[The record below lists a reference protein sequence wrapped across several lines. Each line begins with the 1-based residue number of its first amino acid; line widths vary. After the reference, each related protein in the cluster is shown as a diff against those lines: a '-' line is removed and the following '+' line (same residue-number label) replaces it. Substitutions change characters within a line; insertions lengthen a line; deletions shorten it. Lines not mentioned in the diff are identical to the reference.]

1 MVFKKRCNFAEKYT
15 TKFIRMISRRIIRTK
30 VLQVLYAYYSTEEK
44 SINTTE
50 KELFFCIH
58 KAYDLYH
65 YLFYLVIEIADY
77 AENRIE
83 IKKNKHQPTYEDLH
97 PNTKFISNQV
107 IAQLRSN
114 RQLNTYLD
122 QKKLHWK
129 DNPELIKEL
138 YLLMTDSESYNG
150 YMNDKTRS
158 YLDDRKFIEKLFNKV
173 ILVSEDLYNVL
184 EEKSIYWNDDVEFVI
199 SMITKT
205 LKRFHELT
213 DADQKLMPL
222 FKDEEDRQFT
232 KDLFRKSVLNHNELR
247 ELIKEHSNNWDVDR
261 IAFMDILI
269 MQLAITE
276 FLYFPTIPTK
286 VSLNEYIELSK
297 FYSTEKSR
305 NFING
310 ILDKTLK
317 DLKRTE
323 KVNKAGRGLIGE
335 E

>member
-1 MVFKKRCNFAEKYT
+1 
-15 TKFIRMISRRIIRTK
+15 MISRRIIRTK
-30 VLQVLYAYYSTEEK
+30 VLQVLYAYYSTDEK
-44 SINTTE
+44 SINNTE

-65 YLFYLVIEIADY
+65 YLLSLVTEIADY
-77 AENRIE
+77 AEGRIE
-83 IKKNKHQPTYEDLH
+83 IRRNKHQPTQEDLH
-97 PNTKFISNQV
+97 PNTKFITNQV
-107 IAQLRSN
+107 IHQLRN
-114 RQLNTYLD
+114 NNKLNTYLD
-122 QKKLHWK
+122 QKKLNWK
-129 DNPELIKEL
+129 DHPELIKEL
-138 YLLMTDSESYNG
+138 YLMMIESDIYKE
-150 YMNDKTRS
+150 YMADKNRS
-158 YLDDRKFIEKLFNKV
+158 YLNDRKFVEKIFNKI
-173 ILVSEDLYNVL
+173 ILISEDLYMVL

-199 SMITKT
+199 SMIAKT
-205 LKRFHELT
+205 LRRFNELSDT
-213 DADQKLMPL
+213 EQSLMPM
-222 FKDEEDRQFT
+222 FKDQEDRDFT
-232 KDLFRKSVLNHNELR
+232 KELLRKAIINHDELR
-247 ELIKEHSNNWDVDR
+247 ELIKEHSRNWDLER

-323 KVNKAGRGLIGE
+323 KISKEGRGLIGE
-335 E
+335 

>member
-1 MVFKKRCNFAEKYT
+1 
-15 TKFIRMISRRIIRTK
+15 MISRRIIRTK
-30 VLQVLYAYYSTEEK
+30 VLQVLYAYYSSEEK
-44 SINTTE
+44 SINNTE

-58 KAYDLYH
+58 KGYDLYH
-65 YLFYLVIEIADY
+65 YLFSLITEIADY

-83 IKKNKHQPTYEDLH
+83 IKRNKHQPTNEELN

-107 IAQLRSN
+107 VQQLKDN

-122 QKKLHWK
+122 QKKLNWQ

-138 YLLMTDSESYNG
+138 YLLMCETDVYKE
-150 YMNDKTRS
+150 YMEDKTRS
-158 YLDDRKFIEKLFNKV
+158 YLNDRKFIEKLFNKV
-173 ILVSEDLYNVL
+173 ILVSEALYTVL
-184 EEKSIYWNDDVEFVI
+184 EEQSIYWNDDVEFVI

-205 LKRFHELT
+205 LKRFNELT
-213 DADQKLMPL
+213 DGDQNLMPM
-222 FKDEEDRQFT
+222 FKDEEDKDFT
-232 KDLFRKSVLNHNELR
+232 KNLIRKSILNHDELR
-247 ELIKEHSNNWDVDR
+247 GLIKVHSRNWDVER
-261 IAFMDILI
+261 IAFMDIII

-286 VSLNEYIELSK
+286 VTLNEYIELSK

-317 DLKRTE
+317 DLKQDE
-323 KVNKAGRGLIGE
+323 KINKEGRGLIGE
-335 E
+335 

>member
-107 IAQLRSN
+107 IAQLRNN